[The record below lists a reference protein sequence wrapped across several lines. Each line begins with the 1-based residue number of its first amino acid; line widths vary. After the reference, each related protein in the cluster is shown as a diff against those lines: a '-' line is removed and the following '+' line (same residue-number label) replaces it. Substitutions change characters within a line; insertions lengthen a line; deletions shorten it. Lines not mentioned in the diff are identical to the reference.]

1 MKKYKM
7 NYSIVLSII
16 IFTIL
21 SCSKKELIEPE
32 LVTVIT
38 IPEDYIAMRSEILID
53 LGQNF
58 IQPNIQNLKY
68 SAFDLNSYAQLFT
81 ATPNLSNLLALQE
94 KWKIVQN
101 QWELNCLYHI
111 GPVKDQ
117 YLFYKIDT
125 WPTNMIFIN
134 NAVTGSDSIDNA
146 FIESR
151 GATSKGLPAIENF
164 VFDVVNGNQTVL
176 DNFNTSIDSDRR
188 KQYLN
193 GLTINLYNQTI
204 KIDSIWDESRGDYY
218 SSFVLSTEN
227 KISSAFN
234 SHMNNLIELLGYIVI
249 TKLEK
254 PMGIISGTVTP
265 TLAESYHSSNSF
277 ENIKQNILT
286 LKGGFNGSLNGFGI
300 NDLLDHKN
308 AKSGTVFL
316 SERINQKL
324 DSVAISINN
333 ISSISVSDAVINE
346 PVQMISLL
354 NHFKGLYDLMRI
366 DVADAAGVIVTFSGN
381 DGD

>member
-1 MKKYKM
+1 MKKFKM

-21 SCSKKELIEPE
+21 SCSKDDVLEPY
-32 LVTVIT
+32 LVPVIT
-38 IPEDYIAMRSEILID
+38 IPEDYNPIRAEILVD

-58 IQPNIQNLKY
+58 IQPNSLHLKS
-68 SAFDLNSYAQLFT
+68 SADELYSYAQLFT

-94 KWKIVQN
+94 KWKLVQN
-101 QWELNCLYHI
+101 QWELNCLYHL

-125 WPTNMIFIN
+125 WPTNMTFIN
-134 NAVTGSDSIDNA
+134 NTITGSDSIDNGLV
-146 FIESR
+146 ESR
-151 GATSKGLPAIENF
+151 GASTKGLPAIENI
-164 VFDVVNGNQTVL
+164 VFDLDNGNQAVL
-176 DNFNTSIDSDRR
+176 DNFNTSTDSYRR

-193 GLTINLYNQTI
+193 ALTINLYNQTV
-204 KIDSIWDESRGDYY
+204 KIDSIWDESRGNYY
-218 SSFVLSTEN
+218 SNFVLSTEN

-234 SHMNNLIELLGYIVI
+234 THLNNLIELLGYIVI

-254 PMGIISGTVTP
+254 PMGITSGIVTP
-265 TLAESYHSSNSF
+265 TLAESYQSSHSF
-277 ENIKQNILT
+277 ENINQNILT
-286 LKGGFNGSLNGFGI
+286 LKEGFNGSMNGTGI
-300 NDLLDHKN
+300 DDLLDHKN
-308 AKSGTVFL
+308 AKIGTVLL
-316 SERINQKL
+316 SESINQKF
-324 DSVAISINN
+324 DSVIISMNN

-346 PVQMISLL
+346 PAQMSSLL

-366 DVADAAGVIVTFSGN
+366 DVANAADVIVTFSGN